1 MTKNASLP
9 GGTVAVVQRRGLLVL
24 DAVPRL
30 LGQDLV
36 LALVEILV
44 DGTGQLRL
52 CSAWKFRSVTAAK
65 THELKHFRD
74 VNDVGY
80 LQRPAPWRTKCSPA
94 PLYAPV
100 LVLVLVL
107 PVPRLCLWLW
117 RWCWWRVEG
126 LWMLTCCWWCWCWP
140 LLDWESRTWWAG
152 GPQHREPV

>member
-65 THELKHFRD
+65 KHELKHFRD

-80 LQRPAPWRTKCSPA
+80 LQHSAPWWTKCSPA

-100 LVLVLVL
+100 LVLVLQ
-107 PVPRLCLWLW
+107 VPRLCLWLW